1 MAWVAVGNVLADRD
15 RWVTVGVIQSNT
27 LLLSFA
33 FQSGVPD
40 RAIVGY
46 LRERFADDIVG
57 LRWQRIYPKVKNR
70 EVLVLPANP
79 DFRETIYQSREI
91 EIVMGN
97 DAYSWSVAIFQW
109 L

>member
-1 MAWVAVGNVLADRD
+1 MVWAAVGNVLANRD

-27 LLLSFA
+27 LLLDYA

-46 LRERFADDIVG
+46 LRERFADDMVS
-57 LRWQRIYPKVKNR
+57 LRWHRIYPKVTAK

-91 EIVMGN
+91 EIVKGSHS
-97 DAYSWSVAIFQW
+97 YSWSLAVFQW